1 MIKAVIFDVDG
12 TLVDSVDIHAK
23 AWQDAFR
30 DFGHQIEFLD
40 IRHQIGKGGDQLMP
54 VFVPRK
60 ELEARGHEL
69 DQHRSRLFKA
79 HYLDR
84 IQPFPRVREL
94 FARLRADGIQIA
106 LASSGKEDE
115 IRTHQKRLNIEDLL
129 DVQTT
134 SDDAERSKPY
144 PDIFQAAFGRLE
156 GVQKDEAVVIG
167 DTPYDA
173 QAALAA
179 GLRPVGVLCGGFPE
193 SELREA
199 GCTAIFR
206 DPADL
211 LERYDELVQAG
222 AKHSG

>member
-30 DFGHQIEFLD
+30 DFGHQVEFSD

-54 VFVPRK
+54 VFVPRE
-60 ELEARGHEL
+60 ELDARGHEL
-69 DQHRSRLFKA
+69 DQHRSKLFKER
-79 HYLDR
+79 YLHQ

-94 FARLRADGIQIA
+94 FEKLRADGIQIA
-106 LASSGKEDE
+106 FASSGKEDE
-115 IRTHQKRLNIEDLL
+115 IRTHQKRLNVEDLL

-144 PDIFQAAFGRLE
+144 PDIFEAAFDRLD
-156 GVQKDEAVVIG
+156 GVDKAQAVVVG

-173 QAALAA
+173 QAASKA
-179 GLRPVGVLCGGFPE
+179 GLRTVGVLSGGFAE

-199 GCTAIFR
+199 GCVAIFR

-211 LERYDELVQAG
+211 LERYDEFMRA
-222 AKHSG
+222 ASKD